1 MTKKEFIELI
11 NSLDETLIENRDED
25 MLYFIGSKHKEVD
38 LGSRNWTELN
48 QLLNYPFK
56 DGESY
61 RCWVKSKAA
70 SRGELKEN
78 PCVIKTGKTVSQMEK
93 EELEKAFE
101 EKQRDLYKQQ
111 VKTRDIVNEYRKT
124 IREQGRF
131 EVLCEE
137 LIKSMAEMKPVVL
150 SKVPSYGITEGA
162 EAVLAIGDIH
172 YGSVVDNFY
181 NKYNTDIARQR
192 LDFLANETI
201 KYCEKFGIKKL
212 TVVNLADSIEGS
224 IHVTAR
230 ITNELQTCGQIIG
243 VTELL
248 AQVLG
253 KLANHIPYIVYRSC
267 IGNHDR
273 AIQNYKESLP
283 IDNFSEII
291 DWGLQMRLQLSGFS
305 NIDFVFDNLSESFGV
320 FSLENGKKVGFSHGD
335 TISLDQAYQSFCG
348 ATKSHIDYIILS
360 HFHCAKSK
368 EFNGAKVYVNG
379 SVKGTDTY
387 ALSKNLFSKPSQT
400 LLIFDGDNDLD
411 FRINF

>member
-1 MTKKEFIELI
+1 
-11 NSLDETLIENRDED
+11 
-25 MLYFIGSKHKEVD
+25 
-38 LGSRNWTELN
+38 
-48 QLLNYPFK
+48 
-56 DGESY
+56 
-61 RCWVKSKAA
+61 
-70 SRGELKEN
+70 
-78 PCVIKTGKTVSQMEK
+78 
-93 EELEKAFE
+93 
-101 EKQRDLYKQQ
+101 
-111 VKTRDIVNEYRKT
+111 
-124 IREQGRF
+124 
-131 EVLCEE
+131 
-137 LIKSMAEMKPVVL
+137 MAEMKPVVL

-181 NKYNTDIARQR
+181 NKYNTDIAKQR

>member
-1 MTKKEFIELI
+1 M
-11 NSLDETLIENRDED
+11 
-25 MLYFIGSKHKEVD
+25 
-38 LGSRNWTELN
+38 
-48 QLLNYPFK
+48 
-56 DGESY
+56 
-61 RCWVKSKAA
+61 
-70 SRGELKEN
+70 
-78 PCVIKTGKTVSQMEK
+78 
-93 EELEKAFE
+93 
-101 EKQRDLYKQQ
+101 
-111 VKTRDIVNEYRKT
+111 
-124 IREQGRF
+124 
-131 EVLCEE
+131 
-137 LIKSMAEMKPVVL
+137 
-150 SKVPSYGITEGA
+150 
-162 EAVLAIGDIH
+162 
-172 YGSVVDNFY
+172 
-181 NKYNTDIARQR
+181 
-192 LDFLANETI
+192 ANETI

-253 KLANHIPYIVYRSC
+253 KLANHIPHIVYRSC

-360 HFHCAKSK
+360 HFPLTFTILIINHRFYHFILLIILYQIIYFFIALYDKAIPILYHKSK
-368 EFNGAKVYVNG
+368 FCVFHSISKVA
-379 SVKGTDTY
+379 ST
-387 ALSKNLFSKPSQT
+387 
-400 LLIFDGDNDLD
+400 I
-411 FRINF
+411 

>member
-1 MTKKEFIELI
+1 M
-11 NSLDETLIENRDED
+11 
-25 MLYFIGSKHKEVD
+25 
-38 LGSRNWTELN
+38 
-48 QLLNYPFK
+48 
-56 DGESY
+56 
-61 RCWVKSKAA
+61 
-70 SRGELKEN
+70 
-78 PCVIKTGKTVSQMEK
+78 
-93 EELEKAFE
+93 
-101 EKQRDLYKQQ
+101 
-111 VKTRDIVNEYRKT
+111 
-124 IREQGRF
+124 
-131 EVLCEE
+131 
-137 LIKSMAEMKPVVL
+137 
-150 SKVPSYGITEGA
+150 
-162 EAVLAIGDIH
+162 
-172 YGSVVDNFY
+172 
-181 NKYNTDIARQR
+181 
-192 LDFLANETI
+192 
-201 KYCEKFGIKKL
+201 
-212 TVVNLADSIEGS
+212 
-224 IHVTAR
+224 
-230 ITNELQTCGQIIG
+230 QTCGQIIG